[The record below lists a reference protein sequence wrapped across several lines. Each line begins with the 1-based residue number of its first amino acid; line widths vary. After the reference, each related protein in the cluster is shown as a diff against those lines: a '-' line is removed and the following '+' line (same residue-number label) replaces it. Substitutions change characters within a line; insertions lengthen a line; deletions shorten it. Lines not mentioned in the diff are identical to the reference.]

1 MTSNDAIDYSGLV
14 QDLLEFGFTT
24 PHVLSE
30 VIDDNF
36 GAGATNIEFH
46 INTTEHEMLI
56 VDNAKGMTKDELVL
70 SHRLFRRSEAS
81 DERQGRFGI
90 GSKVAKVHLT
100 QHRHPTTVI
109 SKTATSEINQITVDW
124 NKAVTNS
131 ILELIAT
138 EASRRNEDLWNKYCT
153 DSGTV
158 ARIPLHPK
166 IEKELI
172 ASLENGSFQK
182 YFSRMYSKDLLEGK
196 VIKFLYDSKGVIL
209 TPTDI
214 LELDTCTFKQSNV
227 VEVYEKDDDIRL
239 YFVNGNGEKVY
250 KNAEGNQA
258 HDEPTGFTLVG
269 KMKIDS
275 AIKSQIIK
283 ESEKW
288 TDWEAEDGGI
298 FIRRMNKVIEQ
309 IPIPPTTSGDYG
321 WRCLLNSSR
330 HLVSFN
336 SSLDSYFGIEI
347 NKSHVKEA
355 NINKKVIAFIRWLT
369 KDFMQKKWAYIK
381 KQNEDAKKK
390 TPPQPQPPQPPSP
403 QPQPPQPPQPQ
414 PQPGE
419 PDNTNVIQHFGGS
432 GGNAV
437 NPTPDPKTKG
447 KAKAK
452 AKEEVKPTDVPEP
465 TIQFSQVG
473 DSVCVLID
481 DDDNYITDGDQPE
494 ALIRWLNGLKAKF
507 GAKAFATKFYQW
519 NLN

>member
-1 MTSNDAIDYSGLV
+1 MTSNDAVDYSGLV

-90 GSKVAKVHLT
+90 GSKVAKVLLT
-100 QHRHPTTVI
+100 QHRHPTTVV

-172 ASLENGSFQK
+172 ASLEDGSFQK

-214 LELDTCTFKQSNV
+214 LELDTCTFKQSTMI
-227 VEVYEKDDDIRL
+227 EVYEKDDDIRL

-275 AIKSQIIK
+275 AIKSQIEKK
-283 ESEKW
+283 ETEKW
-288 TDWEAEDGGI
+288 TDWEADDGGI

-321 WRCLLNSSR
+321 WRCLMNSSR

-347 NKSHVKEA
+347 NKSHIKEA
-355 NINKKVIAFIRWLT
+355 NINKKVIGFIRYHT

-381 KQNEDAKKK
+381 KQNEPKKP
-390 TPPQPQPPQPPSP
+390 TPPQPKPTEPKPKPTPPQPKPTEPKPTEPNPNPPLPTPPS
-403 QPQPPQPPQPQ
+403 QPQ
-414 PQPGE
+414 
-419 PDNTNVIQHFGGS
+419 
-432 GGNAV
+432 
-437 NPTPDPKTKG
+437 
-447 KAKAK
+447 
-452 AKEEVKPTDVPEP
+452 PEP

>member
-1 MTSNDAIDYSGLV
+1 MVQKKQKAEKQAIDQMTSNDAVDYSGLV

-46 INTTEHEMLI
+46 INTTDHEMLV

-70 SHRLFRRSEAS
+70 SHRLFKRTEAS

-100 QHRHPTTVI
+100 QHRYPTTVI
-109 SKTATSEINQITVDW
+109 SKTKTSEINQITVDW
-124 NKAVTNS
+124 NKAVSNS

-138 EASRRNEDLWNKYCT
+138 EASRRNEDLWNKYCNGV
-153 DSGTV
+153 GTV

-172 ASLENGSFQK
+172 ASLEDGSFQK

-196 VIKFLYDSKGVIL
+196 VIKFLYDSKGVVL

-214 LELDTCTFKQSNV
+214 LELDTCTFNQSTV
-227 VEVYEKDDDIRL
+227 VELYEKDDDIRL

-258 HDEPTGFTLVG
+258 HDEPTDFTMIG
-269 KMKIDS
+269 NIKIDS

-288 TDWEAEDGGI
+288 TDWEVEDGGI

-336 SSLDSYFGIEI
+336 SNLDSYFGIEI
-347 NKSHVKEA
+347 NKSHIKEA
-355 NINKKVIAFIRWLT
+355 NINKKMIAFIRWQT

-390 TPPQPQPPQPPSP
+390 TPPQPPQPSQT
-403 QPQPPQPPQPQ
+403 QPN
-414 PQPGE
+414 
-419 PDNTNVIQHFGGS
+419 DTNVIQHFGGS
-432 GGNAV
+432 GGNTV
-437 NPTPDPKTKG
+437 NPPPDPKL

-452 AKEEVKPTDVPEP
+452 PKPKPEVKPTEVPEP

-481 DDDNYITDGDQPE
+481 DDDNYITDGNQPE
-494 ALIRWLNGLKAKF
+494 ALITWLNGLKTKF